1 MQGSLSSAAAS
12 QRRATS
18 IFASGV
24 SSGLASAR
32 SRSGTPRIRSCGSG
46 RPACGSSAV
55 TFASEVA
62 SSTTRSRDSRERSDV
77 EAAADARP
85 AKTRRDSRASR
96 AWVTVSRSPSRT
108 TALKALSSIR
118 YPSAAVAPLAT
129 ARVRTPTSRSSFTV
143 AETVRPV
150 RLGGWPDPGT
160 TRLRPAWRDSFH
172 SGATQA
178 RPCSVPHVPTHSTA
192 SYGRA
197 ADGQV
202 VDADRRK
209 PHTHRDRLA
218 FLAAGAHALV
228 QLEVATDA
236 DDARQRLGAI
246 ADQRRALDRRGHA
259 PVLDEIGL
267 ARREDELPV
276 GDVDLTAAEAH
287 RVDPTPA
294 RLDDALG
301 VVLPRRH
308 ERVGHAGHRRVRVG
322 LPPSVAGRRHPHEA
336 RVQAVLHVADEDAL
350 LDQHRP
356 PRRRALVV
364 DVERTAAVRDRPVV
378 DHGHELRGD
387 LLAHPSRERRGSLAV
402 EVALEAVADRLVE
415 QDARP
420 ARPEHDGHRAGGSVH
435 GAELE
440 DGLARRLPR
449 EPAPALVLEEEV
461 ERDAPAAA
469 VGADLALAALLGD
482 RGHVESRQRPDV
494 ADRPARGRRDQ
505 RHDLLARERYDHL
518 RDAWIGGPCRAV
530 HLSQKVELP
539 REVGRERRLG
549 ERVEIVRPAARRN
562 GNDPRGGRAVGDR
575 ARLARRLLQILERDV
590 VGMRV
595 AGARSGQRPD
605 PRPLADVAGGLFH
618 RSFLELE
625 LFVHTV
631 LEVDIGIVGA
641 SDIYLEYRVNEELQL
656 EE

>member
-172 SGATQA
+172 SVATQA

-246 ADQRRALDRRGHA
+246 ADQRRALVHDG
-259 PVLDEIGL
+259 
-267 ARREDELPV
+267 
-276 GDVDLTAAEAH
+276 
-287 RVDPTPA
+287 
-294 RLDDALG
+294 
-301 VVLPRRH
+301 
-308 ERVGHAGHRRVRVG
+308 
-322 LPPSVAGRRHPHEA
+322 
-336 RVQAVLHVADEDAL
+336 
-350 LDQHRP
+350 
-356 PRRRALVV
+356 
-364 DVERTAAVRDRPVV
+364 ERTGAVRARPVV
-378 DHGHELRGD
+378 DPRHEVGVA

-402 EVALEAVADRLVE
+402 EVALEAVADGLVE

-420 ARPEHDGHRAGGSVH
+420 ARPEHDGHRAGRSVP

-505 RHDLLARERYDHL
+505 RHDLLARERHDHL

-530 HLSQKVELP
+530 HLSQEVEFP

-575 ARLARRLLQILERDV
+575 ARLARRLLPILEREV
-590 VGMRV
+590 IGMRV

-605 PRPLADVAGGLFH
+605 PRPLADVARGLFH

-641 SDIYLEYRVNEELQL
+641 SD
-656 EE
+656 

>member
-129 ARVRTPTSRSSFTV
+129 ARVRTPTRSSSFTV
-143 AETVRPV
+143 A
-150 RLGGWPDPGT
+150 
-160 TRLRPAWRDSFH
+160 RPARPGPSVGGLRRGATRPLSTCRVSFH
-172 SGATQA
+172 G
-178 RPCSVPHVPTHSTA
+178 PA

-228 QLEVATDA
+228 QLEVAPDA
-236 DDARQRLGAI
+236 DDARQRLGTV

-287 RVDPTPA
+287 RVEPTLD
-294 RLDDALG
+294 RLDDVLR

-308 ERVGHAGHRRVRVG
+308 ERVGHAGHRRVRG
-322 LPPSVAGRRHPHEA
+322 GHPPPVARPRPPPRATGPAGPPVAEDESPLFRHP
-336 RVQAVLHVADEDAL
+336 
-350 LDQHRP
+350 RP
-356 PRRRALVV
+356 PRRAR
-364 DVERTAAVRDRPVV
+364 
-378 DHGHELRGD
+378 
-387 LLAHPSRERRGSLAV
+387 HP
-402 EVALEAVADRLVE
+402 
-415 QDARP
+415 
-420 ARPEHDGHRAGGSVH
+420 
-435 GAELE
+435 
-440 DGLARRLPR
+440 
-449 EPAPALVLEEEV
+449 
-461 ERDAPAAA
+461 
-469 VGADLALAALLGD
+469 
-482 RGHVESRQRPDV
+482 
-494 ADRPARGRRDQ
+494 
-505 RHDLLARERYDHL
+505 
-518 RDAWIGGPCRAV
+518 
-530 HLSQKVELP
+530 
-539 REVGRERRLG
+539 
-549 ERVEIVRPAARRN
+549 
-562 GNDPRGGRAVGDR
+562 
-575 ARLARRLLQILERDV
+575 
-590 VGMRV
+590 
-595 AGARSGQRPD
+595 
-605 PRPLADVAGGLFH
+605 
-618 RSFLELE
+618 
-625 LFVHTV
+625 
-631 LEVDIGIVGA
+631 
-641 SDIYLEYRVNEELQL
+641 
-656 EE
+656 

>member
-1 MQGSLSSAAAS
+1 MRGSLSSAAAS
-12 QRRATS
+12 HRRASS
-18 IFASGV
+18 IFSSGE
-24 SSGLASAR
+24 SAGLASAR
-32 SRSGTPRIRSCGSG
+32 SRSGTPVISSSGSG
-46 RPACGSSAV
+46 RPANGSSAV

-197 ADGQV
+197 ADGQG

-236 DDARQRLGAI
+236 DDARPRLGAV

-287 RVDPTPA
+287 RVESTPD
-294 RLDDALG
+294 RLDDVLR

-308 ERVGHAGHRRVRVG
+308 ERVGHAGHRRG
-322 LPPSVAGRRHPHEA
+322 TGGPPPPPA
-336 RVQAVLHVADEDAL
+336 R
-350 LDQHRP
+350 RP
-356 PRRRALVV
+356 PPPHAR
-364 DVERTAAVRDRPVV
+364 
-378 DHGHELRGD
+378 
-387 LLAHPSRERRGSLAV
+387 
-402 EVALEAVADRLVE
+402 
-415 QDARP
+415 RP
-420 ARPEHDGHRAGGSVH
+420 AGPPFA
-435 GAELE
+435 
-440 DGLARRLPR
+440 
-449 EPAPALVLEEEV
+449 
-461 ERDAPAAA
+461 
-469 VGADLALAALLGD
+469 
-482 RGHVESRQRPDV
+482 
-494 ADRPARGRRDQ
+494 ARG
-505 RHDLLARERYDHL
+505 
-518 RDAWIGGPCRAV
+518 GP
-530 HLSQKVELP
+530 
-539 REVGRERRLG
+539 
-549 ERVEIVRPAARRN
+549 
-562 GNDPRGGRAVGDR
+562 
-575 ARLARRLLQILERDV
+575 
-590 VGMRV
+590 
-595 AGARSGQRPD
+595 
-605 PRPLADVAGGLFH
+605 
-618 RSFLELE
+618 FL
-625 LFVHTV
+625 
-631 LEVDIGIVGA
+631 
-641 SDIYLEYRVNEELQL
+641 
-656 EE
+656 